1 MFVLFSPLII
11 HSFFKGLS
19 FRRVLW
25 MINSPRLGYPG
36 NRLGDRDLHAQ
47 GLLGSAFRTTP
58 TREGWNK
65 IMQREKLYC
74 DVVRTKADSMGSC
87 GVAMTLQTCPE
98 LRQGS
103 WTFIPHIEQSLKWG
117 PLEKRYSVDEGAP
130 CEWEQFFSR
139 FLLWVFSS
147 QPVLATEEMRT
158 CVLKGRSG

>member
-1 MFVLFSPLII
+1 MFYLGHHIERNSLNNLQLMFVLFSPLII

-98 LRQGS
+98 LGQGS
-103 WTFIPHIEQSLKWG
+103 WTFVPHIEQSLKWG

-130 CEWEQFFSR
+130 
-139 FLLWVFSS
+139 LWMRAILQQISS
-147 QPVLATEEMRT
+147 VS
-158 CVLKGRSG
+158 V